1 MNRIKKD
8 DQILIIKG
16 KDRGK
21 RGKVLEVLPR
31 EGKVVVEGL
40 NLRKKHVRPKKG
52 NEKGQVVEIPA
63 AIQESNVMLI
73 CPKCGKPAK
82 VGAKIIEKKK
92 YRLCKKCGVEF

>member
-21 RGKVLEVLPR
+21 KGKVLDVFPQ
-31 EGKVVVEGL
+31 EGKVMVEGL

-52 NEKGQVVEIPA
+52 NEKGQVVETPA
-63 AIQESNVMLI
+63 AIQESNVMVV
-73 CPKCGKPAK
+73 CPKCSQPSRIGI
-82 VGAKIIEKKK
+82 KITEKKK

>member
-21 RGKVLEVLPR
+21 RGKVLEMWPQEEKL
-31 EGKVVVEGL
+31 VVEGL

-52 NEKGQVVEIPA
+52 NEKGQVVETPA
-63 AIQESNVMLI
+63 ALNQANVMLI
-73 CPKCGKPAK
+73 CPKCGQPTK